1 MDLFLKD
8 NSNINKNNKDNEKL
22 FFKVF
27 RNYFIFNE
35 IFKHVRLYD
44 LHESKAYSINLKDS
58 KYKDYIKYIFDF
70 NFTIKNQNIL
80 SNFKE
85 LIKLKFK
92 KDFNKKLK
100 VNSIP
105 NTIKIIIFNKSYKQ
119 PIDLGILPTS
129 LEYLSFHSFYNNSN
143 FTITRN
149 LLPNSITTLI
159 FDNDEHNGYD
169 AFRNDM
175 GYFIDLNIEGIL
187 PNSLTK
193 LNLPN
198 NFNTKL
204 TVKSLPNS
212 ITSLKFGLYNE
223 PLEDNVLPDNLIE
236 LTMVCFNRDF
246 NENTFTNCKQIN
258 KLILYNFNQK
268 ISGINLLPK
277 SLTHLEFQFF
287 NQPIMDTTNNSL
299 LPNNLKYL
307 DITYYNI
314 DNNNNNNN
322 GSLFFPNSIETLI
335 INKINLFP
343 LFPNSLTSLT
353 MSYEIKGYIFKL
365 LSRLK
370 DINLNKC
377 VFIKYKQYVYP
388 NSNLVSL
395 VFHPS
400 KINEYENENENEE
413 FFNQKNIKII
423 EIKQKNFIWSNLLE
437 FRFLKE
443 LIFDKNS
450 TFNEN
455 LIKGILPDSLERL
468 EFGKHWNNGD
478 NKNET
483 NFYGKELEVGIF
495 PNQIKFLKF
504 GKLFYK
510 SIKLE
515 ALPTSLIKLCLP
527 KESLLL
533 LPKNYI
539 LKFKISLFKKKNIY

>member
-1 MDLFLKD
+1 MNLIIKD
-8 NSNINKNNKDNEKL
+8 NINNNNNENL

-27 RNYFIFNE
+27 RNCFLFNE
-35 IFKHVRLYD
+35 ILKHVRLYD
-44 LHESKAYSINLKDS
+44 IHKSKSYSINLKDS

-70 NFTIKNQNIL
+70 KFSMENQNIL

-85 LIKLKFK
+85 LIKLKFIE
-92 KDFNKKLK
+92 DFNKILR

-105 NTIKIIIFNKSYKQ
+105 NTIKIIKFNKFFQQ
-119 PIDLGILPTS
+119 PIELGVLPTS
-129 LEYLSFHSFYNNSN
+129 LEYLSFHCFYNDLK
-143 FTITRN
+143 FTSTRN

-159 FDNDEHNGYD
+159 FDNDEKGV
-169 AFRNDM
+169 FRS
-175 GYFIDLNIEGIL
+175 GCGCFLDLNSNDNDSLL

-204 TVKSLPNS
+204 NVKSLPNS
-212 ITSLKFGLYNE
+212 ITSLKFGIYNE
-223 PLEDNVLPDNLIE
+223 PLEENVLPDNLIE

-258 KLILYNFNQK
+258 KLILKRFNQK
-268 ISGINLLPK
+268 ISGTNSLPN
-277 SLTHLEFQFF
+277 SLTHLDLESF
-287 NQPIMDTTNNSL
+287 NQSIIDDRNNCL

-307 DITYYNI
+307 DITYYN
-314 DNNNNNNN
+314 NNNNNNN
-322 GSLFFPNSIETLI
+322 NNNLLLPNSIETLI

-353 MSYEIKGYIFKL
+353 MSYETKGYIFKL
-365 LSRLK
+365 LSLLK
-370 DINLNKC
+370 NINLNKC
-377 VFIKYKQYVYP
+377 IFIKNVQCTYP

-400 KINEYENENENEE
+400 KIMNKEENENENEE
-413 FFNQKNIKII
+413 FLNQKNIKII
-423 EIKQKNFIWSNLLE
+423 EIKQKYFNWSNLLE

-443 LIFDKNS
+443 IIFDKNS

-478 NKNET
+478 NINITK
-483 NFYGKELEVGIF
+483 FYGRDIEVGIF

-515 ALPTSLIKLCLP
+515 ALPKSLIKLCLP
-527 KESLLL
+527 RESLLS

-539 LKFKISLFKKKNIY
+539 LKFKISLLKKNI

>member
-1 MDLFLKD
+1 MELILKD
-8 NSNINKNNKDNEKL
+8 NIDGEKL

-27 RNYFIFNE
+27 RNRFIFNE
-35 IFKHVRLYD
+35 IIKHVRFYD
-44 LHESKAYSINLKDS
+44 LHESKAYSTNLKDS

-70 NFTIKNQNIL
+70 NFSFKNQNIL

-85 LIKLKFK
+85 LIKLKFT

-105 NTIKIIIFNKSYKQ
+105 DTIKIIIFNKSYKQ

-129 LEYLSFHSFYNNSN
+129 LEFLSFHSFYNNTN

-149 LLPNSITTLI
+149 LIPNSITTLI
-159 FDNDEHNGYD
+159 FDNDEYNGND
-169 AFRNDM
+169 AYRNDS
-175 GYFIDLNIEGIL
+175 GCFIDLNIDGIL
-187 PNSLTK
+187 PNSLKK

-204 TVKSLPNS
+204 NVKSLPNS
-212 ITSLKFGLYNE
+212 ITSLKFGLYNQ
-223 PLEDNVLPDNLIE
+223 PLEENVLPDSLIE

-246 NENTFTNCKQIN
+246 NENTFTNCKQIK
-258 KLILYNFNQK
+258 KLILYTFNQK
-268 ISGINLLPK
+268 ISGTNLLPN

-287 NQPIMDTTNNSL
+287 NQPIMDTSNKSL
-299 LPNNLKYL
+299 LPNNLKFL

-314 DNNNNNNN
+314 DNNNNN
-322 GSLFFPNSIETLI
+322 GSLFLPNSIETLI

-353 MSYEIKGYIFKL
+353 MSYETKGFIFKL
-365 LSRLK
+365 LSLLK
-370 DINLNKC
+370 DLNLNKC
-377 VFIKYKQYVYP
+377 VFIKYKQFVFP
-388 NSNLVSL
+388 NSNLVSF

-400 KINEYENENENEE
+400 KLLKEKEENGNENVE
-413 FFNQKNIKII
+413 FLNQKNIQII
-423 EIKQKNFIWSNLLE
+423 EIKQKNFYWSNLLE
-437 FRFLKE
+437 FRYLKE

-455 LIKGILPDSLERL
+455 LNIGILPYSLERL

-483 NFYGKELEVGIF
+483 NFYGKELGVGIF

-527 KESLLL
+527 KESLIL

-539 LKFKISLFKKKNIY
+539 LKFKISLLKKKDFKY